1 MALKKTELDAEE
13 YKLDAE
19 EYIRKYVLWRTQLP
33 LSYDMNFLFIPCWAE
48 VSRLKFVFLHASS
61 VGLSETEVLHPEPH

>member
-1 MALKKTELDAEE
+1 MALKKTE
-13 YKLDAE
+13 LDAE

-48 VSRLKFVFLHASS
+48 VSRHKFVFLHASS
-61 VGLSETEVLHPEPH
+61 VGPSEAEVLNPEPH

>member
-1 MALKKTELDAEE
+1 
-13 YKLDAE
+13 
-19 EYIRKYVLWRTQLP
+19 
-33 LSYDMNFLFIPCWAE
+33 MNFLFIPCWAE